1 MFRIFKKAK
10 NSLLSI
16 ARNIKKNEAEHLH
29 HKINSAEGN
38 VLSVYQFRLKTL
50 EFDLAHMDEE
60 ERVDMQIIKLNNDI
74 EKHLLTARKILLQTE
89 INQLIK
95 ANIENKKMRNL
106 KNKELSNK
114 IITINEQLQ
123 NESMEKMFPER
134 EIKDKK
140 MNYNI

>member
-74 EKHLLTARKILLQTE
+74 EKHLLTGVPRTPSRGCRAGCAVAPGHRTCRLVSVG
-89 INQLIK
+89 
-95 ANIENKKMRNL
+95 AGYRACF
-106 KNKELSNK
+106 
-114 IITINEQLQ
+114 
-123 NESMEKMFPER
+123 ESA
-134 EIKDKK
+134 
-140 MNYNI
+140 